1 MKYFIKFADT
11 LSTSMG
17 KAFSWCIVI
26 LMGGTVYEVVMAY
39 VFNAPTLWNFDF
51 SMQMYGA
58 ILMMSGAYCLATE
71 AHVRG
76 DVIYRLFSQRTQAWI
91 DLVLY
96 FIFFFP
102 GVVALAFYGY
112 EYAALA
118 WKIKETSW
126 SSPAQI
132 QIYMVKS
139 MIPAAGVL
147 LIIQGISE
155 VFRSI
160 ICIQT
165 GQWPARLVVAEETE
179 QVLMRAAQDEDKK
192 MLFSLTNPEVAILM
206 MGIFLFAVL
215 LGFPIAFTL
224 MAMGIGFGYYAYYD
238 ATMMEHIFDNRI
250 FQLFVQN
257 TYTVMDN
264 NVLTAVPLFL
274 FMGYLVERAGIVA
287 KLFFAIRLA
296 AHRLPASMAVAALI
310 TCTLFSTA
318 TGIIGA
324 VVTLMGLLAWP
335 AMVKAGYDKKFAS
348 GIICAGGCLGILIP
362 PSIMLIVYSVI
373 AQLSPLRLFAAA
385 IFPGLMLAGLYIA
398 YAVTR
403 AWLNPSIAPKPPAED
418 IPPRAEILK
427 EVLVSFVP
435 LFGLI
440 MLVLGTILAGIAT
453 PAEAAAAGAFGA
465 ILLSW
470 FYKTL
475 KWQNFKESVFLT
487 AKTTAMIMW
496 LFIGSW
502 TFSSVFSY
510 LGGHEVFEHFFTS
523 INISTW
529 QFLIITQII
538 IFLLGWPLEWTEI
551 LIIFVPIF
559 LPLLEVFGVNPYF
572 FAMLIALNL
581 QTSFLTPPMAM
592 SAYYLKGV
600 QKSNVEL
607 MEIFRG
613 IMPFLGIVIFAMFL
627 MYMFPGIA
635 LWLPE
640 TLFAD

>member
-1 MKYFIKFADT
+1 M
-11 LSTSMG
+11 LSS
-17 KAFSWCIVI
+17 
-26 LMGGTVYEVVMAY
+26 
-39 VFNAPTLWNFDF
+39 
-51 SMQMYGA
+51 
-58 ILMMSGAYCLATE
+58 
-71 AHVRG
+71 
-76 DVIYRLFSQRTQAWI
+76 
-91 DLVLY
+91 
-96 FIFFFP
+96 
-102 GVVALAFYGY
+102 
-112 EYAALA
+112 
-118 WKIKETSW
+118 
-126 SSPAQI
+126 
-132 QIYMVKS
+132 
-139 MIPAAGVL
+139 
-147 LIIQGISE
+147 
-155 VFRSI
+155 
-160 ICIQT
+160 
-165 GQWPARLVVAEETE
+165 
-179 QVLMRAAQDEDKK
+179 
-192 MLFSLTNPEVAILM
+192 LFSLTNPEIAILM
-206 MGIFLFAVL
+206 MGIFLMAVL

-224 MAMGIGFGYYAYYD
+224 MAMGVGFGYYAYFD
-238 ATMMEHIFDNRI
+238 PAKMEHLFDNRI
-250 FQLFVQN
+250 FSLFVQN

-287 KLFFAIRLA
+287 RLFFAIRLA
-296 AHRLPASMAVAALI
+296 SHKLPASMAVAALV

-385 IFPGLMLAGLYIA
+385 IFPGLLLAGLYIS
-398 YAVTR
+398 YAIIR
-403 AWLNPSIAPKPPAED
+403 AMIDPSIAPRPRKEE
-418 IPPRAEILK
+418 IPPRSEILK
-427 EVLVSFVP
+427 EVFVSFLP
-435 LFGLI
+435 LFALI
-440 MLVLGTILAGIAT
+440 MLVLGTILGGFAT
-453 PAEAAAAGAFGA
+453 PAEAAAVGAFGS
-465 ILLSW
+465 IVLSY

-475 KWQNFKESVFLT
+475 KWKAFKESVFLT

-502 TFSSVFSY
+502 TFASVFSY
-510 LGGHEVFEHFFTS
+510 LGGHEVFEQFFTS
-523 INISTW
+523 MDLAPW
-529 QFLIITQII
+529 QFLVITQII

-559 LPLLEVFGVNPYF
+559 LPLLSIYGINPYF

-600 QKSNVEL
+600 QSKNVEL
-607 MEIFRG
+607 MEIFAG

-640 TLFAD
+640 VLFAN